1 MTTNFLKTVL
11 IVGTTLALLS
21 FDLPTG
27 WFKAGS
33 KPQSYE
39 MGLVKGAG
47 QKSKNAA
54 TIKSIDK
61 TIEGFGTL
69 MQQSNPDKY
78 LGKRIR
84 LTGML
89 KTKDV
94 SSWAGLWLRIDT
106 KTSIKAAVFD
116 NMHDGKK
123 DRSVKGTTDWTKYY
137 IVLDVPSNAS
147 NIAFGALI
155 SGTGQIWFDNLN
167 IEIVTPAI
175 PTTGNEFET
184 KSSTYAASNKEA
196 VNLDFEK

>member
-1 MTTNFLKTVL
+1 MTTNFLKSIL
-11 IVGTTLALLS
+11 IIGTTLALLS

-27 WFKAGS
+27 WFIAGS

-39 MGLVKGAG
+39 MGIDRSAG
-47 QKSKNAA
+47 QNSKNSA
-54 TIKSIDK
+54 TIKSNEN

-69 MQQSNPDKY
+69 MQNFSPDKY
-78 LGKRIR
+78 IGKRIR

-106 KTSIKAAVFD
+106 KTPIKAVVFD

-123 DRSVKGTTDWTKYY
+123 DRSVKGTTDWTKYE
-137 IVLDVPSNAS
+137 IVLDVPYNAS
-147 NIAFGALI
+147 NIAFGALLG
-155 SGTGQIWFDNLN
+155 GTGQIWFDNLN
-167 IEIVTPAI
+167 FEIVTPDI
-175 PTTGNEFET
+175 LTTGIEMET
-184 KSSTYAASNKEA
+184 KSSTYAVSKKEP